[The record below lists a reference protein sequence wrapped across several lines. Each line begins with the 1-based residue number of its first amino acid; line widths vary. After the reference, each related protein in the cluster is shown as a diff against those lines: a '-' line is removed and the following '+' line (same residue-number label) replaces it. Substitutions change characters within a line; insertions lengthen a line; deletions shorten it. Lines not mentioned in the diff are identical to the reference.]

1 MLFLIPTRSL
11 ATLGLIG
18 ATMAGNVALAAVDG
32 VPNFNVDPSCQAA
45 AVQAASPNYVSVCRN
60 TEQRARDEV
69 QRQWPQ
75 LNAADKAQCVP
86 AAMVGGNPTYTELLT
101 CLEMARDLRGLRSK
115 GEPIT
120 TGQGVK

>member
-1 MLFLIPTRSL
+1 MLFLIR

-18 ATMAGNVALAAVDG
+18 ATMAGNAALAAVDG
-32 VPNFNVDPSCQAA
+32 VPNFNVDPSCKAA

-69 QRQWPQ
+69 ERQWPQ

-86 AAMVGGNPTYTELLT
+86 AAAVGGNPTYTELFT
-101 CLEMARDLRGLRSK
+101 CLEMARDVRQLHGQ
-115 GEPIT
+115 GQPAT
-120 TGQGVK
+120 AGQGVK